1 MRKDNKIQDEIK
13 ENDDEFYEAKD
24 HPLEASFGSPD
35 NKTGVAEKLSPEE
48 ELEKLRA
55 TNKDLKVTYEG
66 MMKKLFEAKVTW
78 ADENN
83 SLVTQLEA
91 MRNASNNAKT
101 LYEKLKSESLA
112 LKGNSGK
119 SSKKSSSKK

>member
-35 NKTGVAEKLSPEE
+35 NKTEVAETLSPEA

-55 TNKDLKVTYEG
+55 MNKDVKGKYEG

-83 SLVTQLEA
+83 SLVTQLEV
-91 MRNASNNAKT
+91 MCNSSNNAKT

-112 LKGNSGK
+112 LKGNSSK
-119 SSKKSSSKK
+119 ASKKKS